1 MKIAKVHHV
10 GKNELLKLIKKVSML
25 TNPEIY
31 PYKNAFVSL
40 EKISTDY
47 LKPAQTYVLAD
58 ELKKVRELKWALSEH
73 GIDIY
78 QLDGY
83 IKMWLED
90 ELHPIDVL
98 PPVVEESIE
107 ADGSIANIVNDGM
120 HRVFMARLDHVIPQV
135 VFVRGAP
142 KELPYYAFPIPDGW
156 DKVNIVED
164 LPEGFI
170 KKWHRIRNYK
180 SLYRNYNSA
189 FENVGGPR
197 GHFKKERGK

>member
-83 IKMWLED
+83 VKMWLED

-120 HRVFMARLDHVIPQV
+120 HRVFMARLDYVIPQV

-197 GHFKKERGK
+197 GHFEKEKGK